1 MWVGLWLM
9 WLAARGRHG
18 SCCVEFRWWLEI
30 FFFFGLFVWMDEWIN
45 AIVGV
50 RDIHIYFYIYICM

>member
-1 MWVGLWLM
+1 MVLVVWSFVGGW
-9 WLAARGRHG
+9 R
-18 SCCVEFRWWLEI
+18 F